1 MAKKAY
7 EKIFDIIS
15 HHEIRITK
23 IKIVTIPNAR
33 EDVEK
38 LDLSYIA
45 GGKVTWYS
53 HSGK

>member
-23 IKIVTIPNAR
+23 IKIVTIPNAGQN
-33 EDVEK
+33 VEK
-38 LDLSYIA
+38 LDHSYIA
-45 GGKVTWYS
+45 DWNIKWYS